1 MAQDPVQHG
10 HREAK
15 SGASAVQAEFEING
29 EISIVMLV
37 WRQSG
42 IGSPTARA
50 LLHGFVSRHCIVIH
64 AHSPHLPE

>member
-1 MAQDPVQHG
+1 MAKDPAQHA

-37 WRQSG
+37 LRQSG
-42 IGSPTARA
+42 MGSSTVR
-50 LLHGFVSRHCIVIH
+50 GSVSRHCIVIH
-64 AHSPHLPE
+64 AHSPLLPE